1 MTSKPNDQDLLIALK
16 KGNKQAFNTLFRKY
30 YQSLC
35 RFALTFLNEEALAEE
50 AVQNTFMYLWE
61 KRQKYEISES
71 FKAYLH
77 RSVYNECLRIRKW
90 QKKRSEVESN
100 YALLLPEEWTD
111 NEQQQWHEIK
121 PVINKAINQLPQKC
135 RDIFLMRRQEGLS
148 NQEIA
153 DYLNISVKT
162 VENQMT
168 IAIKKLRNDL
178 APMLKHLPLLISFL
192 SIQ

>member
-1 MTSKPNDQDLLIALK
+1 MELKENDQQTLLSLK
-16 KGNKQAFNTLFRKY
+16 NGNRDAFDTLFRKY

-35 RFALTFLNEEALAEE
+35 RFAFNFLNDESLAEE

-61 KRQKYEISES
+61 KRKNYQIPKS
-71 FKAYLH
+71 FKAYIH

-90 QKKRSEVESN
+90 EKKTSEVEST

-111 NEQQQWHEIK
+111 NEQEQWNKIK
-121 PVINKAINQLPQKC
+121 PIINKAINQLPQKC

-153 DYLNISVKT
+153 NYLNISIKT
-162 VENQMT
+162 VENQMS
-168 IAIKKLRNDL
+168 IALKKLRNDL
-178 APMLKHLPLLISFL
+178 AHVLKQLPILLAFFNL
-192 SIQ
+192 